1 MSNYEQQDLFQTPK
15 ESTSLPAPTL
25 VSRFPL
31 QARKGAKKIQDTSG
45 QILLELST
53 SANPLGLL
61 EKTLVDILD
70 KVSTPYQR
78 TWSVVVTDGGV
89 LVSKH
94 RVSARITEDKESGG
108 SQKMWPTEKNM
119 WSTPTAFDS
128 TNIKGDR
135 KKASGGQIP
144 PLQQQVKMWPSP
156 RVSDTEGGLVKNV
169 ELENGTFSRK
179 NKKGVKWGVKL
190 KDAVNHMEQ
199 VMMWPTPTTMDT
211 KEDSL
216 KHATKMLQGKT
227 HRASGQPIQ
236 KTLSDKVMMEEI
248 LNNPE
253 LMELYQDHQMTERP
267 YLPEQHEFVAYLR
280 SQTTMKELAEK
291 TDLKKT
297 TIEHWFRKDKAGF
310 SHPSVEDWEAIK
322 PHLKE
327 LKYDKELTTI
337 KSIEWENQKMW
348 PTPAARDY
356 KDTGENTDY
365 EKLARKSKLS
375 GAVKSKMY
383 PTPRASEVAAT
394 ITMDAALNRIEK
406 AGYKANLE
414 ESVAL
419 KEQAKMFLTPGA
431 NEDAAG
437 KPTGKMQRML
447 GNSPEVRGEGIGT
460 LNPTWVEWLM
470 GFPIGYTDSKPSETQ

>member
-1 MSNYEQQDLFQTPK
+1 MEKREKMRNDRGRKTVPPGSLAEQVDYGYPIKDMKQADMWPTP
-15 ESTSLPAPTL
+15 S
-25 VSRFPL
+25 SRDY
-31 QARKGAKKIQDTSG
+31 K
-45 QILLELST
+45 
-53 SANPLGLL
+53 
-61 EKTLVDILD
+61 
-70 KVSTPYQR
+70 
-78 TWSVVVTDGGV
+78 
-89 LVSKH
+89 
-94 RVSARITEDKESGG
+94 GG
-108 SQKMWPTEKNM
+108 SGTVKEKDGKYYRQSNTTGTKFGVRLDALVEYQENQKMWPTPRANNGNENYETSNKRMEK
-119 WSTPTAFDS
+119 
-128 TNIKGDR
+128 R
-135 KKASGGQIP
+135 KKEGRVTGGVRN
-144 PLQQQVKMWPSP
+144 LA
-156 RVSDTEGGLVKNV
+156 TEV
-169 ELENGTFSRK
+169 
-179 NKKGVKWGVKL
+179 
-190 KDAVNHMEQ
+190 Q
-199 VMMWPTPTTMDT
+199 MWPTPTTMDT

-267 YLPEQHEFVAYLR
+267 YLPEQQEFVAYLR

-447 GNSPEVRGEGIGT
+447 GNSPEVRNTGKGT
-460 LNPTWVEWLM
+460 LNPDWVEWMM
-470 GFPIGYTDSKPSETQ
+470 GYPPGWTDIKDS